1 MNEGTEMKY
10 INAAEIL
17 PERLLQ
23 ELQTYS
29 GGNILYVPKAGTKA
43 VWGTESGPKTSYQER
58 NRKIKTLFREGNSVD
73 ELALQYGLSSS
84 TIKRIIYN

>member
-1 MNEGTEMKY
+1 MKY

-29 GGNILYVPKAGTKA
+29 GGKLLYVPKAGTKA
-43 VWGTESGPKTSYQER
+43 DWGTESGSKSFYQER
-58 NRKIKTLFREGNSVD
+58 NQRIKDLYRDGNSVE
-73 ELALQYGLSSS
+73 ELALQYGLSGS

>member
-1 MNEGTEMKY
+1 MKY

-29 GGNILYVPKAGTKA
+29 GGNILYVPKAGIKAGWEQKA
-43 VWGTESGPKTSYQER
+43 VLKPFIRNGTGK
-58 NRKIKTLFREGNSVD
+58 
-73 ELALQYGLSSS
+73 
-84 TIKRIIYN
+84 

>member
-1 MNEGTEMKY
+1 MKY

-29 GGNILYVPKAGTKA
+29 GGKLLYVPKAGTKA
-43 VWGTESGPKTSYQER
+43 DWGTESGSKSFYQER
-58 NRKIKTLFREGNSVD
+58 NRRIKALYRDGNSVE
-73 ELALQYGLSSS
+73 ELALQYGLSGS

>member
-1 MNEGTEMKY
+1 MKY

-23 ELQTYS
+23 ELQIYC
-29 GGNILYVPKAGTKA
+29 GGDILYIPKAGAKA
-43 VWGTESGPKTSYQER
+43 DWGTASGSRNFYQER
-58 NRKIKTLFREGNSVD
+58 NQKIKALYRGGKSAD
-73 ELALQYGLSSS
+73 ELAQQYGLSYS

>member
-29 GGNILYVPKAGTKA
+29 GGNILYVPKAGIKAGWEQKA
-43 VWGTESGPKTSYQER
+43 VLKPFIRNGTGK
-58 NRKIKTLFREGNSVD
+58 
-73 ELALQYGLSSS
+73 
-84 TIKRIIYN
+84 

>member
-29 GGNILYVPKAGTKA
+29 GGNILYVPKAVTKA
-43 VWGTESGPKTSYQER
+43 GWGIESGPKTFYQER

>member
-23 ELQTYS
+23 ELQTYR

-43 VWGTESGPKTSYQER
+43 GWGTESGPKTFYQER

>member
-1 MNEGTEMKY
+1 MKY

-23 ELQTYS
+23 ELQIYS
-29 GGNILYVPKAGTKA
+29 GGNILYVPKAGAKA
-43 VWGTESGPKTSYQER
+43 DWGTESGSKNFYQER
-58 NRKIKTLFREGNSVD
+58 NQRIKALYRDGNSVD
-73 ELALQYGLSSS
+73 ELALQYGLSNS

>member
-23 ELQTYS
+23 EY
-29 GGNILYVPKAGTKA
+29 IFPKQEQKLTGEQKA
-43 VWGTESGPKTSYQER
+43 VLKVFIR
-58 NRKIKTLFREGNSVD
+58 NVTRE
-73 ELALQYGLSSS
+73 
-84 TIKRIIYN
+84 

>member
-1 MNEGTEMKY
+1 MKY

-29 GGNILYVPKAGTKA
+29 GGNLLYIPKAGTKA
-43 VWGTESGPKTSYQER
+43 DWGTESGSKSFYQER
-58 NRKIKTLFREGNSVD
+58 NRRIKDLYRDGNSVD
-73 ELALQYGLSSS
+73 ELALQYGLSGS

>member
-1 MNEGTEMKY
+1 MKY

-29 GGNILYVPKAGTKA
+29 GGNLLYVPKAGTKA
-43 VWGTESGPKTSYQER
+43 DWGTESGSKSFYQER
-58 NRKIKTLFREGNSVD
+58 NRRIKALYRDGNSVE
-73 ELALQYGLSSS
+73 ELALQYGLSGS